1 MGIELANI
9 DFKLSIVNSIF
20 ERADS
25 DDLVVLPTNR
35 SINKF
40 ISEYRGTQS
49 VPNIFTYVDFFDTVL
64 NAKGYTIA
72 DSIHKLIY
80 LREALYNTKQSENIL
95 HNDYEALKNITK
107 LNTFIKSLSD
117 FYQEIDE
124 NMVDFSDMKKVSLYS
139 DYQTHV
145 DILSD
150 VYESYNEILKK
161 HKLVDKN
168 SLKHTLRIKN
178 PYSGKHIYIAVSGF
192 LTKFEI
198 TALKKIS
205 QNSDITLFIQVDESL
220 DKIDEIYSAFGKKIP
235 KIKYYPYQNNIDVY
249 KFPTKSQMA
258 GWVIDRVR
266 YELNNGTKPEK
277 IAVILPDESLNV
289 ILRAIDRKLFN
300 FAEGFPL
307 QESAYFSFFDA
318 LLKLL
323 QNKTAYG
330 YESKDISRIINHPFA
345 NVLINKIDKENLLEK
360 AYKTPLIEKKDA
372 EYILNTD
379 EINKFIKIYESKM
392 ISVQKASA
400 SLVQICEKIAL
411 KYDQLTKH
419 PDYGSAKE
427 LFFSELEKLSCLNEQ
442 YFAKYESGENILKY
456 ILFLLYGKRYPDIGM
471 GVVHC
476 LGVLET
482 RLLDFDAVIVPS
494 INDEIFPKI
503 SAKDLFL
510 NTQIRQMLALPT
522 TTDRENLQ
530 KLHMNTVLKRA
541 KRIYLAYEENDNAM
555 ISPYLSDMVYKNS
568 IKVKSLIGVGRY
580 IFDKKHYKKTVLK
593 QPKNEIEKD
602 SAVMDKL
609 SLMIFS
615 PHSIN
620 TYEKCGLAF
629 YYKYIAGLK
638 KEIEI
643 GDEDIFGLGNI
654 VHKTMQEIYKSGNP
668 VNSEKK
674 LEKQFENV
682 FNRLISSDA
691 NLQFNEA
698 EKLKAEYFLHR
709 IKQSDFFKDES
720 LIMPNVIRTE
730 EELQMK
736 YKFTYIKGRADR
748 IDEYDDRIEIIDYKT
763 SLVETKIRIKNAYN
777 VQLPMYRFFIESSM
791 GNSRRII
798 TYYYDLYKT
807 FKKIEPE
814 YDYSAFKD
822 DLKKIVDEIFDV
834 NHNFEANPKY
844 CKWCDFRYVC
854 QKLNI

>member
-9 DFKLSIVNSIF
+9 DFELSIIDVIF

-40 ISEYRGTQS
+40 ISKYSGIQS
-49 VPNIFTYVDFFDTVL
+49 VPNIFTYVDFFDTIL
-64 NAKGYTIA
+64 DAKGYTIA
-72 DSIHKLIY
+72 DAIHKLIY

-107 LNTFIKSLSD
+107 LNTFIESLSA

-124 NMVDFSDMKKVSLYS
+124 NMVDFSDMKRVSLYS

-145 DILSD
+145 DILSS
-150 VYESYNEILKK
+150 VYESYNEILKR

-168 SLKHTLRIKN
+168 YLKYTVSIKN

-198 TALKKIS
+198 AALKKIS
-205 QNSDITLFIQVDESL
+205 KDSDITLFIQVDKSL
-220 DKIDEIYSAFGKKIP
+220 DKIDEVYSAFGKKIP

-258 GWVIDRVR
+258 GWVVDRVR
-266 YELNNGTKPEK
+266 YELNSKTKPEN

-289 ILRAIDRKLFN
+289 ILRAIDRRLFN

-307 QESAYFSFFDA
+307 KESVYFTFFDD

-323 QNKTAYG
+323 QNRNRYG
-330 YESKDISRIINHPFA
+330 YESKDVLGIINHPFT
-345 NVLINKIDKENLLEK
+345 NVLIDRKYKENLLEK
-360 AYKTPLIEKKDA
+360 AYKIPLIEKKDI

-379 EINKFIKIYESKM
+379 EINKFIKIYESKT
-392 ISVQKASA
+392 ISVHKASL
-400 SLVQICEKIAL
+400 SLLQICKNIAL
-411 KYDQLTKH
+411 KYDTKH

-427 LFFSELEKLSCLNEQ
+427 LFFSELERLSCLNEQ

-456 ILFLLYGKRYPDIGM
+456 ILFLLSKKRYPDIGM
-471 GVVHC
+471 GEVHC

-482 RLLDFDAVIVPS
+482 RLLDFDVVIVPS
-494 INDEIFPKI
+494 INDGIFPKR
-503 SAKDLFL
+503 SSKDLFL

-522 TTDRENLQ
+522 TTDRESLQ
-530 KLHMNTVLKRA
+530 KLYMNMVFKRA
-541 KRIYLAYEENDNAM
+541 KRVYLAYEENDNATL
-555 ISPYLSDMVYKNS
+555 SPYLSDMIYKKS
-568 IKVKSLIGVGRY
+568 IKVKSLVGAGRY
-580 IFDKKHYKKTVLK
+580 IFDKEHYKKTVLK

-609 SLMIFS
+609 SSMIFS

-620 TYEKCGLAF
+620 TYKKCGLAF
-629 YYKYIAGLK
+629 YYRYIAGLK

-654 VHKTMQEIYKSGNP
+654 VHKTMQEIYKSGKP
-668 VNSEKK
+668 INSEKE
-674 LEKQFENV
+674 LEKQFEDV
-682 FNRLISSDA
+682 FKRLISSDV

-698 EKLKAEYFLHR
+698 EKLKAEYFLYR
-709 IKQSDFFKDES
+709 IKRSDFFKYES
-720 LIMPNVIRTE
+720 LITPNLIRTE
-730 EELQMK
+730 EELKTEYRSIQM
-736 YKFTYIKGRADR
+736 KGRADR

-763 SLVETKIRIKNAYN
+763 SSIEDKIRIKDAYN
-777 VQLPMYRFFIESSM
+777 VQLPMYRFFIESIM
-791 GNSRRII
+791 GDSREII
-798 TYYYDLYKT
+798 TCYYDLHKR
-807 FKKIEPE
+807 FKKIKPV

-822 DLKKIVDEIFDV
+822 DLNKTVDEIFDV
-834 NHNFEANPKY
+834 NRNFEANPKH
-844 CKWCDFRYVC
+844 CKWCEFRYLC
-854 QKLNI
+854 QRLNI